1 MAAIFLLPLLAIESK
16 LSPLPARLRQ
26 VEQLRALCHLLPAQ
40 DEREVRHA

>member
-1 MAAIFLLPLLAIESK
+1 MASAARIES
-16 LSPLPARLRQ
+16 Q